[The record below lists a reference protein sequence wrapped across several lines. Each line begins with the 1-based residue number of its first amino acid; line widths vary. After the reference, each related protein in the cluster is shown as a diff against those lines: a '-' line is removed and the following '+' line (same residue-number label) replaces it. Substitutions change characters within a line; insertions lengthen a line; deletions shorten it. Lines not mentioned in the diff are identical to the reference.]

1 MAYGY
6 AMSVSLLIGLSLVGG
21 VAAHE
26 CNDGSYVSCVA
37 VQPLEED
44 SNAAS
49 RGRGGNSYPRCTT
62 GAKKV
67 YCMINPPQHSC
78 DDGFESCCLDGS
90 NPYGLPFATNDDLK
104 CSMPIKDEATTAT
117 IKDEATTATMRGIL
131 KLRVHFNHG
140 HNNIHADPAME
151 LKKHQSVLEGALAA
165 HFGFSKVKVQLI
177 TMAGRRL
184 LEVKA
189 VRLNVHFLAQGSSTK
204 RTTQGLASSLQ
215 KAFVAAHAGLNV
227 EEADI
232 EWVSSSPANEPD
244 SSISP
249 LCIALVACAL
259 ATFVISA
266 GVCATFRILKKRGGG
281 KKVVVDKV
289 PVADVVL
296 EVQDE
301 GKLKAAGTGKDM
313 DTISVDS
320 TQSTACDTLEGMIST
335 AGQETHSTEAEQ
347 EVDKEAHHDIAVEV

>member
-21 VAAHE
+21 AAAHE

-67 YCMINPPQHSC
+67 YCMTNRPQHMHSC
-78 DDGFESCCLDGS
+78 EDGFESCCLDGS

-104 CSMPIKDEATTAT
+104 CSMP

-189 VRLNVHFLAQGSSTK
+189 VNVHFLAQGSSTK

-232 EWVSSSPANEPD
+232 EWVSSSPAKEPD
-244 SSISP
+244 SPISP

-259 ATFVISA
+259 ATFVILA

-296 EVQDE
+296 GVQDE
-301 GKLKAAGTGKDM
+301 GKLKAAGTGNEM

-320 TQSTACDTLEGMIST
+320 TQSTACDS
-335 AGQETHSTEAEQ
+335 QETHSTEAEQ
-347 EVDKEAHHDIAVEV
+347 EVDKEAHHDIAADDIAVEV